1 MMTQVQGIKE
11 AKSFPVTDSVQ
22 QRMDGTPT
30 GRDLPTPLEL
40 RLIVPPSYGTGGE
53 ETTYF

>member
-1 MMTQVQGIKE
+1 MTQVQGIKE